1 MHLITVMSCGPNY
14 YEGARF
20 ICVPPEMLEVAKSL
34 LIRPTVVESES
45 LYQKLMSVERYFSL
59 YRTGYSPKN
68 KEDAEHEIA
77 RFSDYSLSVI
87 YREEAW
93 KQAKLRLTQR
103 EAICW
108 MVYTQEPEF
117 TAKYDAGTLPYIA
130 PKRQR

>member
-20 ICVPPEMLEVAKSL
+20 ICVPPEMLEAAKSL

-68 KEDAEHEIA
+68 KDHAEHEIG
-77 RFSDYSLSVI
+77 RFSDYELVMQ
-87 YREEAW
+87 YRRKAW
-93 KQAKLRLTQR
+93 EHARLRLTQR
-103 EAICW
+103 EAVCW
-108 MVYTQEPEF
+108 MVYPQEPES
-117 TAKYDAGTLPYIA
+117 TAKYDPGTLPYIITKKT
-130 PKRQR
+130 P